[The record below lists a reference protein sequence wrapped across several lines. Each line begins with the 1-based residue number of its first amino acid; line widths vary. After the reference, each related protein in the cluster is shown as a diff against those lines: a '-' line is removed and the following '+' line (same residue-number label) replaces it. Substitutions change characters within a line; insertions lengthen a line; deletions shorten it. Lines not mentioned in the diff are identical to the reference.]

1 MRREKVDL
9 DFNNSLNFTPLS
21 TPCDKE
27 KNLFRKRGM
36 VNVSVFWKETCHRKK
51 SSNHALI
58 DAPPLS
64 RKGKHDGIRHMLL

>member
-36 VNVSVFWKETCHRKK
+36 VNVSVF
-51 SSNHALI
+51 
-58 DAPPLS
+58 
-64 RKGKHDGIRHMLL
+64 